1 MKSVQPPLD
10 VSQTLMTVLVNTAAN
25 EGDDGVEKKMGIY
38 TNSNIDR

>member
-1 MKSVQPPLD
+1 MKSLQAPLD

-25 EGDDGVEKKMGIY
+25 EGDDGEEKMGIY